1 MRDVDNESE
10 DMYEVEKILD
20 KKTDKKGALY
30 LVKWEGFSEAQ
41 ATWEPEEHLQGV
53 KWLMD
58 DFNRRWSGQT
68 PKPAA
73 KPEPAPM
80 PQKRSSAPL
89 AEDIPIKKPDIKT
102 SEPEPT
108 IFLPPNLIQDTEDS
122 PKSAPKQ
129 ASKPKVKL
137 APKPKPRQAPKVA
150 SKAPTVA
157 PTPAD
162 SPSVPPGLRVIRGNL
177 SLDVAVK
184 ILGCRQQGTGIEYAV
199 QFKRRPDVVI
209 MPQICS
215 HEELRQNAPWLL
227 SQYLLEAA
235 KVEEGRLCDT
245 TS

>member
-1 MRDVDNESE
+1 MDNESE

-20 KKTDKKGALY
+20 KKTDKKGAVY

-68 PKPAA
+68 VKPAA
-73 KPEPAPM
+73 KLEPVQV

-89 AEDIPIKKPDIKT
+89 DEDTPIKKPEIKIV
-102 SEPEPT
+102 EPEPT
-108 IFLPPNLIQDTEDS
+108 ISLPPNLIQDTEDS
-122 PKSAPKQ
+122 PKSGSKQ
-129 ASKPKVKL
+129 GSKPKVKL
-137 APKPKPRQAPKVA
+137 PSKPKPRQAPKVA
-150 SKAPTVA
+150 SKVPTVT
-157 PTPAD
+157 PTSSD
-162 SPSVPPGLRVIRGNL
+162 SPSVPSGLRVIRGNL

-245 TS
+245 TI